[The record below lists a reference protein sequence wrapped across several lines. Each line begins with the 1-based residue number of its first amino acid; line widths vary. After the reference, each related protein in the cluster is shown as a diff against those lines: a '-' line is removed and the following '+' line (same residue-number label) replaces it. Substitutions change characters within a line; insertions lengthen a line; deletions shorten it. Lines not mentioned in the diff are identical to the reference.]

1 MKIEFELDQEQK
13 HIPANRQVHQV
24 VVVVAL
30 LLLEVVKNH
39 PDRVR
44 SIQPETIH
52 IPWIHVK
59 IYGAPKN
66 PKTRGAPLFCHQVET
81 IIIPFRYESVL
92 RVKSKLGTVASL
104 FSFII
109 QKIGVVRFII
119 LHRF

>member
-92 RVKSKLGTVASL
+92 RVKSKLGTVASF

>member
-39 PDRVR
+39 RDRVR

-59 IYGAPKN
+59 IYGAPKTQ
-66 PKTRGAPLFCHQVET
+66 KTRGAPLFCHQVET
-81 IIIPFRYESVL
+81 IIIPFRYDSFYESN
-92 RVKSKLGTVASL
+92 RI
-104 FSFII
+104 F
-109 QKIGVVRFII
+109 
-119 LHRF
+119 

>member
-24 VVVVAL
+24 VVVVVAL

-39 PDRVR
+39 RDRVR

-59 IYGAPKN
+59 IYGAQ
-66 PKTRGAPLFCHQVET
+66 KTQKHAVHLFSATKWKQSLFHFAMSQ
-81 IIIPFRYESVL
+81 FYESNRNLELWQVSFRL
-92 RVKSKLGTVASL
+92 SSRKLV
-104 FSFII
+104 
-109 QKIGVVRFII
+109 
-119 LHRF
+119 